1 MVWQLLDTVRVDHRL
16 RFGIVLAAWTRSRP
30 SPAECHRYET
40 FSRAYWDL
48 SACIIGA
55 WACVGGW
62 IYYNAEILNDYQ
74 SAKQIQDFQKDYEV
88 DFKQYQELPQP
99 RVIRVKHEIDLYPAQ
114 RKLVCRG
121 DQTIV
126 NQSEGPI
133 EKILVKID
141 DDFENTIEIENASV
155 AEDYTDQGLL
165 IYQIDPPLQPGQ
177 SANMKYT
184 ISYAATGFE
193 NSLSQTQIVQN
204 GSFFNNTIAPQIGYL
219 PGRELSDRDDREDE
233 GLSERDSMP
242 PLKPDDEVARRNT
255 YLSSSSDWLEI
266 ESIFSTSDDQIAIAP
281 GTLVDKWEKD
291 GRRYFHYKLDHPSLN
306 FYSFVSACLLYT
318 SPSPRDQRG
327 SRMPSSA

>member
-1 MVWQLLDTVRVDHRL
+1 M
-16 RFGIVLAAWTRSRP
+16 
-30 SPAECHRYET
+30 
-40 FSRAYWDL
+40 
-48 SACIIGA
+48 
-55 WACVGGW
+55 
-62 IYYNAEILNDYQ
+62 
-74 SAKQIQDFQKDYEV
+74 
-88 DFKQYQELPQP
+88 
-99 RVIRVKHEIDLYPAQ
+99 
-114 RKLVCRG
+114 CRG

-306 FYSFVSACLLYT
+306 FYSFVSKKNIW
-318 SPSPRDQRG
+318 D
-327 SRMPSSA
+327 